1 MVLSDLIKD
10 LSKPFLVDFILARWL
25 LSLLILH
32 KEVFHVDSGGFIC
45 GCSDISSPMLEI
57 GLLRHLLLLHHLL
70 LLVLLMLLDWFLH
83 VYIGITVLWLSYA
96 PLLLLYR
103 LLNRLTV
110 LLLGRLGLLNI

>member
-1 MVLSDLIKD
+1 
-10 LSKPFLVDFILARWL
+10 
-25 LSLLILH
+25 
-32 KEVFHVDSGGFIC
+32 
-45 GCSDISSPMLEI
+45 MLET

-70 LLVLLMLLDWFLH
+70 LLVLLLMLLDWFLH
-83 VYIGITVLWLSYA
+83 VDIGITVLWLGYA